1 MRHHRRGNVL
11 AKNRDDQDRV
21 DSLAWQYVTGT
32 LSEAVFKA
40 SLKRYLG
47 DEDIRFLVNINRLA
61 HQNSLPYRKGEVT

>member
-1 MRHHRRGNVL
+1 ML

>member
-1 MRHHRRGNVL
+1 M
-11 AKNRDDQDRV
+11 

>member
-1 MRHHRRGNVL
+1 ML

-21 DSLAWQYVTGT
+21 DSLAWQYATGT